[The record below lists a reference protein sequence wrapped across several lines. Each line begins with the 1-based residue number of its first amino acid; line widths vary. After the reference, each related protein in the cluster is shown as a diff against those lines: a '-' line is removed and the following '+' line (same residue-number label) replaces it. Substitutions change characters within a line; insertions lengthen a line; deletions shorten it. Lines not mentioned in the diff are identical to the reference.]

1 LRSPLSLFGFKVI
14 RAEEE
19 KAQDN
24 LVSFAQ
30 KETDDGAVVVSPMGG
45 SYGAYVDFS
54 SEAKTEAE
62 LIDKYREIAL
72 QPELD
77 SAIDEIVNEAINT
90 EENDVVDVNTDNLEG
105 YSESIKNTIRKEFD
119 NIKKIMDLNNVA
131 YELFRRWYI
140 DGREYFHIIIDE
152 TAPQEGIKELRY
164 IDPRKIR
171 KIREMEK
178 KKVDDIILQTVKN
191 EYYVYSEKG
200 FSVNSK
206 TQQYTPQDTVT
217 QGIKISDDSI
227 ILTTSG
233 LMNETNSMVLS
244 YLHKAIKPMNQ
255 LRSLEDASIIYRLA
269 RAPER
274 RIFYI
279 DVGNLPKH
287 KAEQYLYDMMTKHKN
302 KIVYDASTGKVR
314 DDRKHMTMLEDFW
327 FPRREG
333 GRGTEIT
340 TLQGGQNLGEME
352 DIKYFQQ
359 NLYGALGIPVS
370 RLEQGQGGFS
380 LGRSS
385 EITRDE
391 LKFQKFINRLRKR
404 FSFIFYK
411 ALEKQLILK
420 NIIVPEEWD
429 DIKNNIYFDFKKD
442 NFFTEFKN
450 AELLNNRIDLMTKI
464 QPFIGMYYSS
474 QWAMKN
480 VLHLTDEDI
489 ERIQGE
495 MQEGGDTEKFQ
506 MYHQQDNNFDK
517 NTVGDGGS
525 KAQYNEN
532 TEEFKL
538 DETLINTIESTANAV
553 ETDIKLNE
561 TITQYLEKKL
571 QISE

>member
-1 LRSPLSLFGFKVI
+1 MKSPLELFGFKVV

-19 KAQDN
+19 KAKEN
-24 LVSFAQ
+24 LISFAQ

-54 SEAKTEAE
+54 TEAKTEAE
-62 LIDKYREIAL
+62 LIDKYREISL
-72 QPELD
+72 QPEMD
-77 SAIDEIVNEAINT
+77 TAIDEIVNEAINT
-90 EENDVVDVNTDNLEG
+90 EENDVVDIITDNLEG
-105 YSESIKNTIRKEFD
+105 YSDAMKDVIRKEFD
-119 NIKKIMDLNNVA
+119 TIKKIMDLNNVA

-178 KKVDDIILQTVKN
+178 KKVDNIIVQTVKN

-200 FSVNSK
+200 FGVTSK
-206 TQQYTPQDTVT
+206 TQQYTPQDTMT
-217 QGIKISDDSI
+217 QGVKIAEDSI

-244 YLHKAIKPMNQ
+244 YLHKAIKPINQ

-340 TLQGGQNLGEME
+340 TLQGGQNLGEMD

-359 NLYGALGIPVS
+359 NLYNALGIPTS

-404 FSFIFYK
+404 FSHILYK

-420 NIIVPEEWD
+420 NIILPEEWE
-429 DIKNNIYFDFKKD
+429 DIRNNIFFDFRKD

-450 AELLNNRIDLMTKI
+450 AELLNNRIDLLTKM

-474 QWAMKN
+474 QWVMKN

-489 ERIQGE
+489 ERLQQEI
-495 MQEGGDTEKFQ
+495 QEGGDAEKFQ

-517 NTVGDGGS
+517 NTTGYGS
-525 KAQYNEN
+525 STPQFNEETN
-532 TEEFKL
+532 NSID
-538 DETLINTIESTANAV
+538 DEKFSLTADVIE
-553 ETDIKLNE
+553 
-561 TITQYLEKKL
+561 
-571 QISE
+571 

>member
-1 LRSPLSLFGFKVI
+1 MKSPLELFGFRVV

-19 KAQDN
+19 KAKEN

-30 KETDDGAVVVSPMGG
+30 KETDDGAVVISPMGG

-62 LIDKYREIAL
+62 LIDKYREISL
-72 QPELD
+72 QPEMD
-77 SAIDEIVNEAINT
+77 TAIDEIVNEAINT
-90 EENDVVDVNTDNLEG
+90 EENDVVDIVTDNLEG
-105 YSESIKNTIRKEFD
+105 YSDAMKDVIRKEFD

-140 DGREYFHIIIDE
+140 DGKEYFHIIIDE

-178 KKVDDIILQTVKN
+178 KKVDNVIVQTVKN

-200 FSVNSK
+200 FSVTSK
-206 TQQYTPQDTVT
+206 TSQFSPQDTMT
-217 QGIKISDDSI
+217 QGIKIADDSI

-233 LMNETNSMVLS
+233 LMNETNSMSLS
-244 YLHKAIKPMNQ
+244 YLHKAIKPINQ

-340 TLQGGQNLGEME
+340 TLQGGQNLGEMD

-359 NLYGALGIPVS
+359 NLYNALGIPTS
-370 RLEQGQGGFS
+370 RLEQGQGFS

-404 FSFIFYK
+404 FSHIFYK

-420 NIIVPEEWD
+420 NIILPEEWE
-429 DIKNNIYFDFKKD
+429 DIRNNIFFDFRKD

-450 AELLNNRIDLMTKI
+450 AELLNNRLDLMAKI
-464 QPFIGMYYSS
+464 QPFVGMYYSS

-480 VLHLTDEDI
+480 VLKLTDEEI
-489 ERIQGE
+489 ERLQQE
-495 MQEGGDTEKFQ
+495 MQEGGDSEKFQ

-517 NTVGDGGS
+517 NTTGYGS
-525 KAQYNEN
+525 NTPQFNEETN
-532 TEEFKL
+532 SIFD
-538 DETLINTIESTANAV
+538 DEKISLTADVIES
-553 ETDIKLNE
+553 EIKLNE
-561 TITQYLEKKL
+561 TINYFFEKKL
-571 QISE
+571 QNGE